1 MEYLNMNQKFD
12 YKFVRPGK
20 GWLGVKHSATQQ
32 SHQIVTQHAQQ
43 GWRLVQILAPSIAA
57 YGIAKYFELTFER
70 QL

>member
-1 MEYLNMNQKFD
+1 MEYFNMNQKHG

-20 GWLGVKHSATQQ
+20 GWLDVKRSVTQQ
-32 SHQIVTQHAQQ
+32 YQQIVTEYAQQ

-57 YGIAKYFELTFER
+57 YGIAKYFGLAFEC